1 MHCPW
6 RRPLKER
13 GRSAPGG
20 RRIGEE
26 GGGREPLAADGAI
39 EIPQAQAEIWRRT
52 MAAEIRRTA
61 QAQAGEIPWRRT
73 AQAERDGGRENRATA
88 AEEGRGGRDG
98 RPESWPRWQHND
110 GATTP
115 KFWIRVGFR
124 RKP

>member
-26 GGGREPLAADGAI
+26 GGGREPLAADGAT
-39 EIPQAQAEIWRRT
+39 EIPQAQAEIRRRM
-52 MAAEIRRTA
+52 MAAEIRRT
-61 QAQAGEIPWRRT
+61 AQAGEIPWRRT
-73 AQAERDGGRENRATA
+73 AAK
-88 AEEGRGGRDG
+88 EGRGGRDG

-110 GATTP
+110 GVTAP